1 MIDKALMVI
10 MFMYAA
16 TFGILIGQY
25 IFADVFGITLRN
37 HEGVEITS
45 ELVSLIR
52 VNDLNT
58 LTNAIISSDFSNII
72 QNVTTVAAVTWELLQ
87 IITGTYVFQIL
98 LLLGVPLIAVA
109 PMIILYAL
117 LVGRL
122 IIGYVRGL

>member
-1 MIDKALMVI
+1 
-10 MFMYAA
+10 MYAA

-37 HEGVEITS
+37 HEGTAIQSEII
-45 ELVSLIR
+45 SLIR

-58 LTNAIISSDFSNII
+58 LTNAIISSDFSNIT

-87 IITGTYVFQIL
+87 ILTGTYIFNL
-98 LLLGVPLIAVA
+98 LFLLGVPLIAIS

-117 LVGRL
+117 LLARL